1 MTRSVVAL
9 FDSVTDADRAV
20 TDLVQAGITRDH
32 ISVVA
37 NNSTGA
43 VNTSTSTTTTTDTD
57 HAGPVGGSLFG
68 ALVGAVV
75 GLGAILIPG
84 IGPVI
89 AAGPLIGAAGA
100 IAGAVI
106 GGTTGG
112 ITGGL
117 LGLGVPQE
125 EIHYYAEGVRR
136 GGTLVT
142 ANVDEGMAT
151 TAENIF
157 ERYNPVDIQGRA
169 SAWQK
174 SGWKGFDENAQ
185 PYTQEEINRDR
196 EAYLNP
202 TNTTTTTSG
211 TTDTTTSTT
220 RRART
225 YDRSA
230 HV

>member
-1 MTRSVVAL
+1 MAKSVVAL
-9 FDSVTDADRAV
+9 FDNTSDADKAV
-20 TDLVQAGITRDH
+20 SDLVTAGVTRDH

-37 NNSTGA
+37 NDAAGNYERYR
-43 VNTSTSTTTTTDTD
+43 STSGATADGTD

-75 GLGAILIPG
+75 GLGAVLIPG

-89 AAGPLIGAAGA
+89 AAGPLVGAAGA
-100 IAGAVI
+100 IAGAII

-117 LGLGVPQE
+117 LSLGVPQE
-125 EIHYYAEGVRR
+125 EAHYYAEGVRR

-142 ANVDEGMAT
+142 ATVDDGMVS
-151 TAENIF
+151 TAESVF
-157 ERYNPVDIQGRA
+157 ERYNPIDIQQRA
-169 SAWQK
+169 AAWQQ

-185 PYTQEEINRDR
+185 PFTPSDIDR
-196 EAYLNP
+196 ERQAY
-202 TNTTTTTSG
+202 TNSAATPETTETT
-211 TTDTTTSTT
+211 TT

-225 YDRSA
+225 YDHSEDRSA
-230 HV
+230 RV